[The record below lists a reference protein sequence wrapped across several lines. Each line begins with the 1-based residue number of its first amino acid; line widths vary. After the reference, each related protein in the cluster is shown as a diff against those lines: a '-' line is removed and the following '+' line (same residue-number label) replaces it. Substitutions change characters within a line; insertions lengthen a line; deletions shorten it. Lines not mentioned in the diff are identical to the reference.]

1 MTAAPSLLSR
11 DVARRDCL
19 DHLALPRLGLRA
31 RLSEAN
37 WTLKSLQSRSLMSRW
52 ENQDLETKRELQV
65 TGQTLGSTW
74 LTIFSLSTKN
84 QR

>member
-31 RLSEAN
+31 RLLEAN
-37 WTLKSLQSRSLMSRW
+37 WTLKTLQSI
-52 ENQDLETKRELQV
+52 QV
-65 TGQTLGSTW
+65 LDVQAGKPGPGDQKGASGHWTEY
-74 LTIFSLSTKN
+74 
-84 QR
+84 R